1 MSAQWPIQ
9 RKLQIC
15 VAILIVVIGAL
26 AFSSLRG
33 VYSYRELAK
42 TISWRADELPCADEL
57 SLRIDELR
65 KSLEFPAPLDP
76 EMASV
81 PVGSRT
87 IQRDLHWYRFHLS
100 GVEQSVQ
107 TYRRHLEHELPQF
120 GKLSDRSADRQAL
133 DDISKIL
140 AELHDTQNDPRWVLD
155 ETHAEKI
162 KKKVDGIS
170 DLAKPLRNHL
180 VQRMHGFAG
189 DVRLQYQTMII
200 VTWGSLAALLVGMA
214 IIGRAFYVWVMAPL
228 DTLTSGARS
237 IAQDANFS
245 YRIQMKSGDEM
256 EELADGFNA
265 MTSRFQ
271 EIRQD
276 LDEKVKQR
284 TQEVVRSEQLASVGF
299 LAAGVAHEINNPLGT
314 IMWSAESL
322 ESRVEELFASEDEDS
337 EDTTSNKAILL
348 RLLRHIQKEADRCKG
363 ITDKL
368 LDFSRLGDIE
378 KHDTNLGELVEGVI
392 EMVRHVGNH
401 REKEITIEC
410 PRPVFASV
418 NPQEMKQVVLNLITN
433 SLDSLDPGGRV
444 NVALSNSD
452 GFAQL
457 VVSDNGCGMSADT
470 LKHLFE
476 PFFTRRRDGSGTG
489 LGLSITYRIVTDHGG
504 SIEPASAG
512 PGKGSTM
519 RVRLPL
525 ASSDNATLDR
535 NRHERE
541 TQKRLQAAA

>member
-1 MSAQWPIQ
+1 MSAPWPIQ

-15 VAILIVVIGAL
+15 VGLLIAIVGML
-26 AFSSLRG
+26 AVSSLRG

-42 TISWRADELPCADEL
+42 TISWRADELPYADEL
-57 SLRIDELR
+57 SRRIDELR
-65 KSLEFPAPLDP
+65 ASLPRPNNFEPGLTETTLGGRAVEF
-76 EMASV
+76 EHQV
-81 PVGSRT
+81 
-87 IQRDLHWYRFHLS
+87 YRLNLTR
-100 GVEQSVQ
+100 VTQSVQ
-107 TYRRHLEHELPQF
+107 TYRRHLDHELPQF

-133 DDISKIL
+133 DAIAAI
-140 AELHDTQNDPRWVLD
+140 LD
-155 ETHAEKI
+155 ELQKPQDDLRWMLDSGHAHRISEKVADI
-162 KKKVDGIS
+162 NE
-170 DLAKPLRNHL
+170 LATPLRHHL
-180 VQRMHGFAG
+180 VQRMHSFAG
-189 DVRLQYQTMII
+189 DVRVQYQTMI
-200 VTWGSLAALLVGMA
+200 VLTWVSLVGLVAGMFVVV
-214 IIGRAFYVWVMAPL
+214 RLFYVWVMVPL
-228 DTLTSGARS
+228 DVLTKGART
-237 IAQDANFS
+237 IAGKADFNF
-245 YRIQMKSGDEM
+245 RIKMDSGDEM
-256 EELADGFNA
+256 QELADGFNA

-276 LDEKVKQR
+276 LDQKVKQR

-322 ESRVEELFASEDEDS
+322 ESRVDELFADSDEENEDS
-337 EDTTSNKAILL
+337 NSNRSILL

-401 REKEITIEC
+401 REKSITFDC
-410 PRPVFASV
+410 ARPVIAAV

-444 NVALSNSD
+444 QVSLSSVD

-457 VVSDNGCGMSADT
+457 IVSDNGCGMNADT

-504 SIEPASAG
+504 SIEPVSAG
-512 PGKGSTM
+512 PGQGSTM

-525 ASSDNATLDR
+525 ASSEKATLDR
-535 NRHERE
+535 NSHERE
-541 TQKRLQAAA
+541 SQKRLQAAA

>member
-15 VAILIVVIGAL
+15 VAILIAVIGAL

-57 SLRIDELR
+57 TQRIDELR

-120 GKLSDRSADRQAL
+120 GKLSDRSADRQVL
-133 DDISKIL
+133 DDISIIL

>member
-42 TISWRADELPCADEL
+42 TISWRADELPCADDL
-57 SLRIDELR
+57 SLQIDELR

-76 EMASV
+76 EMASN
-81 PVGSRT
+81 PVGTRT
-87 IQRDLHWYRFHLS
+87 IQYEHHLYRLS
-100 GVEQSVQ
+100 LSRVEQSIQ

-120 GKLSDRSADRQAL
+120 GKLSDRSADRQVL
-133 DDISKIL
+133 DDISKKL
-140 AELHDTQNDPRWVLD
+140 SELRDTQDDPRWVLD
-155 ETHAEKI
+155 ETHAGKI
-162 KKKVDGIS
+162 AKKVSEIS
-170 DLAKPLRNHL
+170 ELAKPLRNHL

-189 DVRLQYQTMII
+189 DVRVQYQTFIMI
-200 VTWGSLAALLVGMA
+200 TWCSLVALLVGM
-214 IIGRAFYVWVMAPL
+214 IVTGRALYIWVMVPL
-228 DTLTSGARS
+228 DTLTRGART
-237 IAQDANFS
+237 IARKADFN

-276 LDEKVKQR
+276 LDEKVKLR

-322 ESRVEELFASEDEDS
+322 ESRVEELFASDDEDS

-401 REKEITIEC
+401 REKAITFEC
-410 PRPVFASV
+410 PRPVIASV

-433 SLDSLDPGGRV
+433 SLDSLDPGGNV
-444 NVALSNSD
+444 NVSLSNSD

-457 VVSDNGCGMSADT
+457 VVSDNGCGMTSDT